1 MPCGVREMIEVTDL
15 KRFYRMGNVE
25 VAALKGVSVSIQ
37 KGEFVGIMGPSGS
50 GKSTLLHQLGLL
62 DIPSSGT
69 IWLDGT
75 DVSRLTDEERTR
87 FRLMH
92 LGYVFQDYAL
102 VSELTVMEN
111 VAIPAITQGRPL
123 PECYAMATE
132 VLMKVGLEKRLD
144 HLVYELSGGEQQ
156 RVSIARALVNK
167 PAIIFADEPCANLD
181 TENSR
186 TVLDLFRTV
195 NRDLGQTVVMVSHEP
210 WHMEYFDRIIFIRDG
225 VLDAERMGR
234 EGKQTGRDV
243 GGGAGTTG

>member
-1 MPCGVREMIEVTDL
+1 MIEVTDL
-15 KRFYRMGNVE
+15 KKIYLLGSVE
-25 VAALKGVSVSIQ
+25 VAALRGVSLSIQ

-62 DIPSSGT
+62 DTPSSGS
-69 IWLDGT
+69 ILINGT

-102 VSELTVMEN
+102 VSELTVQEN
-111 VAIPAITQGRPL
+111 VAIPAIMQGRPL
-123 PECYAMATE
+123 ADCYADAA
-132 VLMKVGLEKRLD
+132 LMLDKVGLRKRLD
-144 HLVYELSGGEQQ
+144 HLVHELSGGEQQ

-167 PAIIFADEPCANLD
+167 PAIVFADEPCANLD

-186 TVLDLFRTV
+186 TVLDLFRAV
-195 NRDLGQTVVMVSHEP
+195 NRDLKQTVVMVSHEP

-225 VLDAERMGR
+225 LLDMERIIR
-234 EGKQTGRDV
+234 EGNHDPP
-243 GGGAGTTG
+243 AP